1 MGGEDRGVAWG
12 AAGLTHEEEDRGPLN
27 IALGVASPL
36 GWTWAMCVFK
46 GRQPRELVSLKGRVK
61 SRAQLPPTPSS
72 DRRAVWERKKL
83 SRLRIP
89 TVGVGGPSS
98 QMRGESRS

>member
-1 MGGEDRGVAWG
+1 MYEDGWEVVTEGWPGRRWA
-12 AAGLTHEEEDRGPLN
+12 THEEEDCSPLN
-27 IALGVASPL
+27 TPLRVASPP
-36 GWTWAMCVFK
+36 GWAWAMCVFK

-61 SRAQLPPTPSS
+61 SRALLPPTPSS

-89 TVGVGGPSS
+89 TVCVCGGVSS
-98 QMRGESRS
+98 S